1 MTIILAILTFVM
13 ALLALGLIGLVLL
26 QKSSGQQG
34 MGAAM
39 GGGVADQ
46 AFGAET
52 NSILSKNTQIATII
66 YFVLAFILYLGWQSV
81 YSDKASDEPSA
92 LLQAAVQ
99 EEAAAEEAPEGEE
112 AATTEV
118 IAEEAEAIVEEVEAA
133 VEEAAT
139 VNPLEDAEAPQQ

>member
-1 MTIILAILTFVM
+1 MSIILALLTFVM
-13 ALLALGLIGLVLL
+13 FILALAIIGLVLL

-66 YFVLAFILYLGWQSV
+66 YFVLAFILYLGYQSV
-81 YSDKASDEPSA
+81 YADKEVTEGTG
-92 LLQAAVQ
+92 LLDAAIVEEAAVEA
-99 EEAAAEEAPEGEE
+99 EEESPAIEEDVVEPAVEAAEEA
-112 AATTEV
+112 AT
-118 IAEEAEAIVEEVEAA
+118 
-133 VEEAAT
+133 T
-139 VNPLEDAEAPQQ
+139 VNPLEDVSAPQE

>member
-1 MTIILAILTFVM
+1 M

-52 NSILSKNTQIATII
+52 NSILSKNTQMATII
-66 YFVLAFILYLGWQSV
+66 YFILAFILYLGYQSV
-81 YSDKASDEPSA
+81 YSEKESDEPSA
-92 LLQAAVQ
+92 LLQSAVQ
-99 EEAAAEEAPEGEE
+99 EEAAVE
-112 AATTEV
+112 TTEETSAVDTPDAV
-118 IAEEAEAIVEEVEAA
+118 IGEVEAA
-133 VEEAAT
+133 AEEATT
-139 VNPLEDAEAPQQ
+139 VNPLEDVEAPKE

>member
-1 MTIILAILTFVM
+1 MSIILALLTFVM
-13 ALLALGLIGLVLL
+13 FILALGIIGLVLL

-66 YFVLAFILYLGWQSV
+66 YFVLAFVLYLGYQSM
-81 YSDKASDEPSA
+81 YADEESA
-92 LLQAAVQ
+92 EGTGLLDAAIQ
-99 EEAAAEEAPEGEE
+99 EEAAVESEEAIGTEE
-112 AATTEV
+112 VDAAT
-118 IAEEAEAIVEEVEAA
+118 IEEVVDS
-133 VEEAAT
+133 VEEATT
-139 VNPLEDAEAPQQ
+139 VNPLEDTIEPQE